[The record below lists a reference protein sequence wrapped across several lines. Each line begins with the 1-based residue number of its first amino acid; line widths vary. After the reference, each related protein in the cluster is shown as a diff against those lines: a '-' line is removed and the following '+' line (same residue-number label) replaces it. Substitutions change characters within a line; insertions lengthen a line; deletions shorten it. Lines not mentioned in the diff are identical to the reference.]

1 MRACVRAWPVYVVR
15 TGAYVWTRV
24 RRFGRHSSYTL
35 VTSDL
40 WDGLMVPKFNDAV
53 SSGAVTYIV
62 AFGAFGRFQDVI
74 VFRSTV
80 LAKSR
85 RNCAK
90 L

>member
-1 MRACVRAWPVYVVR
+1 MRAWPVYVVR